1 MLKQSGEWQSI
12 LSRKSF
18 ATICAA
24 VLIFASAG
32 RAYALT
38 ITGTLSTGMDK
49 YLLTGSVVNVS
60 TNTVLKISFETLTA
74 GDNLSLCAGTDADFT
89 AGHCPTRL
97 NISGGPGFTFLTIV
111 DAASLNGKQLYVI
124 RNVGINAA
132 SFRVTIE

>member
-1 MLKQSGEWQSI
+1 
-12 LSRKSF
+12 
-18 ATICAA
+18 
-24 VLIFASAG
+24 
-32 RAYALT
+32 
-38 ITGTLSTGMDK
+38 MDK